1 MATLTLEIP
10 DELNA
15 ALDALSARRREP
27 KAAIVR
33 ALLESTVAHMADPA
47 TSPATRWLDHWRGSL
62 QGRETPAPG
71 DERAQ
76 HLLSKHLR

>member
-15 ALDALSARRREP
+15 ALDILSTRRHQP
-27 KAAIVR
+27 KAVLVR
-33 ALLESTVAHMADPA
+33 ALLESTVAHAVGPA
-47 TSPATRWLDHWRGSL
+47 SPADHWLDHWRGSL
-62 QGRETPAPG
+62 QGQQTPAPG
-71 DERAQ
+71 DDRAQ